1 MSTHD
6 LTRLASNVSPSTDA
20 GSQANELDALLETA
34 ATQIAGSLFR
44 HDPPRSGEIER
55 AIDFIE
61 EELMRPGA
69 PVAPAAHG
77 AALWSTAP
85 ALQAWAA
92 VSGPTLTVALV
103 EQWFQRLALAA
114 HGQTGALQGLP
125 PGREAAASLLVLRE
139 FMHHRG
145 HAAVTVAAARKTLVA
160 PSPSA

>member
-61 EELMRPGA
+61 EELMRP
-69 PVAPAAHG
+69 VAPAAHG

-92 VSGPTLTVALV
+92 ESGPTLTVELV

-114 HGQTGALQGLP
+114 HGLTGALQGLP

-145 HAAVTVAAARKTLVA
+145 LAAITVAAARKTLVA